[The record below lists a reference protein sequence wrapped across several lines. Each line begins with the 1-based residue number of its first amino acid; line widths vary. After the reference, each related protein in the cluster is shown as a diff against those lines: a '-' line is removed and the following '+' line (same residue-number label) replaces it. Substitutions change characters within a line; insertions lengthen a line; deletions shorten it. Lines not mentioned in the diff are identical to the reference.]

1 MTDRTIGEAA
11 ELLGVTTRTLRH
23 WDSIGLLQPSWRTT
37 TDYRLYTEDDVERAL
52 QILIYR
58 AAGIGLKDIAEVLD
72 QPDSANQHLRRQREL
87 LPTNYPM

>member
-58 AAGIGLKDIAEVLD
+58 LLLMKIAFLFLLYMSIV
-72 QPDSANQHLRRQREL
+72 REFVR
-87 LPTNYPM
+87 